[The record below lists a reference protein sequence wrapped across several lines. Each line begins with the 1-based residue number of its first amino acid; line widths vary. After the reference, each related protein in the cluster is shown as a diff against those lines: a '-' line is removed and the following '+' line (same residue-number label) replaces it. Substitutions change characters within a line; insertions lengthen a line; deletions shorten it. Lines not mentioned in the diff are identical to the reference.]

1 MDIIINELDS
11 TVEIASE
18 EILLDPAVLRRVV
31 SAVLSRLRDEETARR
46 WDERERRPL
55 PVPRP

>member
-55 PVPRP
+55 PMPRP